1 MKKDRNVFLMDS
13 KIVRLLRGSKNFP
26 LNLLEVGKFYFA
38 KIEIVDTIY
47 KIYIWEDGMELPPIH
62 LSDKQSYEWY
72 FSYPH
77 SEGVIE

>member
-1 MKKDRNVFLMDS
+1 MMEN
-13 KIVRLLRGSKNFP
+13 KIIRLLRGSKNFP

-38 KIEIVDTIY
+38 RIEIVNTIY
-47 KIYIWEDGMELPPIH
+47 KIYVWEDGMELPPIH

-77 SEGVIE
+77 SKCVDFE